1 MKTVLK
7 FIIAL
12 IVVFVIIG
20 IGVVACT
27 SSVFNSVDEDMK
39 KSEEVSVGKSDDKA
53 DKKSDDKA
61 DKKAKDLKFGD
72 TFSVGKIEFTIS
84 KPKNEQPGQYDSAKS
99 GNIVVF
105 DVVAKNNSKEQVF
118 IDSTEFNLYD
128 KNGEQIESTFLG
140 DDYGLQG
147 DVNAGRTI
155 KGKLYFDTKA
165 GQSLELVYS
174 PTFSWTNVEVTLKGN
189 N

>member
-1 MKTVLK
+1 MRTIIK
-7 FIIAL
+7 FVVAML
-12 IVVFVIIG
+12 IVIG
-20 IGVVACT
+20 IIVVGVVACT
-27 SSVFNSVDEDMK
+27 SSVVNDVDKEMK
-39 KSEEVSVGKSDDKA
+39 KDSEVTVGDDS
-53 DKKSDDKA
+53 KKSDSK
-61 DKKAKDLKFGD
+61 DKKKEKKAEDLQFGD
-72 TFSVGKIEFTIS
+72 TFSVGKIQFTIS
-84 KPKNEQPGQYDSAKS
+84 KPTNEEPGQYDSAKS

-118 IDSTEFNLYD
+118 VDSTEFNLYD

-155 KGKLYFDTKA
+155 KGKLYFDAKP

-174 PTFSWTNVEVTLKGN
+174 PTFAWTDVEVTLKGKN
-189 N
+189 

>member
-12 IVVFVIIG
+12 IVVFVIIAV
-20 IGVVACT
+20 GVVACT

-39 KSEEVSVGKSDDKA
+39 KSEEVTVGNSDKS

-72 TFSVGKIEFTIS
+72 TFSVGKIQFTIS
-84 KPKNEQPGQYDSAKS
+84 KPKNEEPGQYDSAKS

-155 KGKLYFDTKA
+155 KGKLYFDAKA
-165 GQSLELVYS
+165 GQALELVYS
-174 PTFSWTNVEVTLKGN
+174 PTFSWTDVEVTLKGN

>member
-12 IVVFVIIG
+12 IVVFVIIA

-39 KSEEVSVGKSDDKA
+39 KSEEVTVGDSDKS

-61 DKKAKDLKFGD
+61 DKKAEDLKFGD
-72 TFSVGKIEFTIS
+72 TFSVGKLQITVS
-84 KPKNEQPGQYDSAKS
+84 KPKNEAPGEMDMADS

-105 DVVAKNNSKEQVF
+105 DVVAKNNSKEQLFV
-118 IDSTEFNLYD
+118 DTTDFNLYD
-128 KNGEQIESTFLG
+128 KNGEQIKEASR
-140 DDYGLQG
+140 DDYGING
-147 DVNAGRTI
+147 EINAGRTL
-155 KGKLYFDTKA
+155 KGKLYYDAKA
-165 GQSLELVYS
+165 GQALELVYT
-174 PTFSWTNVEVTLKGN
+174 PTFSWTDVEVTLKGN